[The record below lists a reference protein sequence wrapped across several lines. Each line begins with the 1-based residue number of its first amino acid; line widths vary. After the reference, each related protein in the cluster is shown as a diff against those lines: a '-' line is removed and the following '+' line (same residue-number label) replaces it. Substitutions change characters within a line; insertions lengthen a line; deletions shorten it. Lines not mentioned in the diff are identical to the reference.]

1 MGTLEV
7 PVVRFEGT
15 LKICYIDE
23 SGGFEAEG
31 STADATPLMVLIGL
45 FVDHRRLRQLTRD
58 FMDLRQRFYRSSLTP
73 GRPPLDLL
81 LDELKGSK
89 VRRNLRASGRNER
102 RHAILF
108 LDGILDLLLGIDA
121 KVVGR
126 VWIKGKG
133 QALDPT
139 ATYTFAVQDIATH
152 FEHHLAATEDLGLVI
167 CDARSHAK
175 DILVGHSIVTQKHQA
190 SGDALPH
197 LVDAPV
203 FGRSQ
208 NYVGI
213 QIADLIASAVVF
225 PAAAYTY
232 CAGHGHSV
240 HNSPHYDAMRVALRS
255 KAKRLRYGYQDT
267 SGKWRGGLVVSDR
280 LAHRSSGL
288 LFR

>member
-1 MGTLEV
+1 M
-7 PVVRFEGT
+7 
-15 LKICYIDE
+15 KICYIDE

-45 FVDHRRLRQLTRD
+45 IVDHEHLRQLTRD
-58 FMDLRQRFYRSSLTP
+58 FLALRQRFYRSSLAP
-73 GRPPLDLL
+73 GKPPLDVL

-89 VRRNLRASGRNER
+89 VRRNLRAPGRNER

-108 LDGILDLLLGIDA
+108 LDGLLDLLLEIDA

-133 QALDPT
+133 QALDPA

-152 FEHHLAATEDLGLVI
+152 FEHYLAATEDLGIVI
-167 CDARSHAK
+167 CDARSHSK
-175 DILVGHSIVTQKHQA
+175 DILVGHSIVTQKHQV
-190 SGDALPH
+190 SGDAFPH

-213 QIADLIASAVVF
+213 QIADLIASAIVF

-232 CAGHGHSV
+232 CTGHGHSV

-255 KAKRLRYGYQDT
+255 KIKRLRYGYQDAT
-267 SGKWRGGLVVSDR
+267 GKWRGGFIVSDR
-280 LAHRSSGL
+280 LARRPSGL
-288 LFR
+288 LFK

>member
-1 MGTLEV
+1 MGTFRGAHSAL
-7 PVVRFEGT
+7 RG
-15 LKICYIDE
+15 LMKICYIDE

-31 STADATPLMVLIGL
+31 STADATPLMVLVGL
-45 FVDHRRLRQLTRD
+45 IVDHEHLPRLTRD
-58 FMDLRQRFYRSSLTP
+58 FLGLRQRFYRSSLAP
-73 GRPPLDLL
+73 GKPSLDVL

-89 VRRNLRASGRNER
+89 VRRNLRAPGRNER

-121 KVVGR
+121 KLVGR

-139 ATYTFAVQDIATH
+139 ATYTFAVQDIAGH
-152 FEHHLAATEDLGLVI
+152 FEHHLAETKDLGLVI

-175 DILVGHSIVTQKHQA
+175 DILVGHSVVTQKHQA
-190 SGDALPH
+190 SGDAFSH

-208 NYVGI
+208 NYAGM
-213 QIADLIASAVVF
+213 QIADLIASAIVF

-232 CAGHGHSV
+232 CTGHGYSI

-255 KAKRLRYGYQDT
+255 KIKRLRYGYQDAE
-267 SGKWRGGLVVSDR
+267 GKWRGGFVVSDR
-280 LAHRSSGL
+280 LAHRHSGL
-288 LFR
+288 LFK